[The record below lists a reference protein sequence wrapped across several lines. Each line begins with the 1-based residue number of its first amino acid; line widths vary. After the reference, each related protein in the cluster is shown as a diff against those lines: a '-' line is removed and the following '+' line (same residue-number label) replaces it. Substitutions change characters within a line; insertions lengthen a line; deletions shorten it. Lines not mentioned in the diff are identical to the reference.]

1 MRRKKIKTNRVNPK
15 IHFAKIY
22 YFSHVMLNKKKIIAF
37 LCLLF
42 VVISADSFGNSVT
55 DTKYSEKTEALSQNS
70 NPENGENIISLIGV
84 LQPSIKLN
92 ESNNFTFQNFK
103 NSKKSFNLNL
113 SFQSFLF
120 SKSCYAFY
128 CSNRINSVNT
138 SPFYIAYHR
147 LII

>member
-1 MRRKKIKTNRVNPK
+1 
-15 IHFAKIY
+15 
-22 YFSHVMLNKKKIIAF
+22 MLNKKKIIAF

-42 VVISADSFGNSVT
+42 VVISADSFGNSIT
-55 DTKYSEKTEALSQNS
+55 NSERSKRTEALSQNS
-70 NPENGENIISLIGV
+70 HSEDSERIISLIGI

-103 NSKKSFNLNL
+103 NGKKYFIPDL
-113 SFQSFLF
+113 SWQSGTF
-120 SKSCYAFY
+120 SKFFY
-128 CSNRINSVNT
+128 SSYCASRINSVNS